1 MRRADD
7 WTRQRLNL
15 QPDGLPLFRNI
26 VPPEVPGLLF
36 VGGEVTTYNN
46 PLTHALQSEWVAS
59 LITVRARACCTPV
72 VFL

>member
-1 MRRADD
+1 
-7 WTRQRLNL
+7 
-15 QPDGLPLFRNI
+15 LFRNI